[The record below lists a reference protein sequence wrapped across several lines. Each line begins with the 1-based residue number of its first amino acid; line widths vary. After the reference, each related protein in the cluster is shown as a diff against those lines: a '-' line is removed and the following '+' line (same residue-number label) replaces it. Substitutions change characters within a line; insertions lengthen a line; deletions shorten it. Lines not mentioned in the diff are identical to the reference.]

1 MVVAARSARTTTRR
15 RATACRPRTI
25 SSRHYSLQA
34 PDCSLAHVRGKLLC
48 ESLLW
53 LWLTLFCPPSR
64 RRVPCRVRRL
74 ADAGGQHRPQLR
86 HPASSNDVVCSF
98 RFLKQANAR
107 SAAVTHSTMRETMR
121 VKAAVQSQA
130 PVLMYEWARYM
141 EGALGGM
148 LSTQDLAQATLIP
161 ALHGADGLV
170 WWGGPDCINSST
182 FWRYTNTTLGPLL
195 RSLPQTADGM
205 AAARA
210 CGMEQCHGNG
220 WCVGGAC
227 QCFAGFGGA
236 GCAPLP

>member
-1 MVVAARSARTTTRR
+1 MCPDGCEGSQTPAGNIGHNSA
-15 RATACRPRTI
+15 I
-25 SSRHYSLQA
+25 LQA
-34 PDCSLAHVRGKLLC
+34 A
-48 ESLLW
+48 
-53 LWLTLFCPPSR
+53 TT
-64 RRVPCRVRRL
+64 
-74 ADAGGQHRPQLR
+74 
-86 HPASSNDVVCSF
+86 SF
-98 RFLKQANAR
+98 ARFDSFLKQANAR

-148 LSTQDLAQATLIP
+148 LSTQDLAQAALIP

-210 CGMEQCHGNG
+210 CGMQQCHGNG
-220 WCVGGAC
+220 WCVSGAC